1 MTKEEIIRNYG
12 SLSLAYIG
20 DAAYE
25 LAARE
30 YLLKSG
36 MTDNGKMHVK
46 TKTFVS
52 AHAQNLFL
60 QVIAPLLTDDELAVV
75 RRGRNVKSRSHPKNA
90 DISEYH
96 GATGFEALWG
106 YLYLSGDR
114 ERMANLFEIIV
125 NTNSKAE

>member
-1 MTKEEIIRNYG
+1 MG
-12 SLSLAYIG
+12 SAVRRFGSRIVLVLSLIHI
-20 DAAYE
+20 
-25 LAARE
+25 
-30 YLLKSG
+30 S
-36 MTDNGKMHVK
+36 
-46 TKTFVS
+46 
-52 AHAQNLFL
+52 
-60 QVIAPLLTDDELAVV
+60 LLTDDELAVV

-125 NTNSKAE
+125 NTNLETE

>member
-52 AHAQNLFL
+52 AHAQNFC
-60 QVIAPLLTDDELAVV
+60 LLYTSPV
-75 RRGRNVKSRSHPKNA
+75 RRRFSSPPRSWRTCTRSLRHMRGK
-90 DISEYH
+90 
-96 GATGFEALWG
+96 T
-106 YLYLSGDR
+106 
-114 ERMANLFEIIV
+114 
-125 NTNSKAE
+125 K

>member
-25 LAARE
+25 LTARE
-30 YLLKSG
+30 YLLKNG
-36 MTDNGKMHVK
+36 VTDNGKMHVK

-52 AHAQNLFL
+52 AHAQNTFL
-60 QVIAPLLTDDELAVV
+60 QVITPFLTEDELAVV

-90 DISEYH
+90 DLCEYH

-106 YLYLSGDR
+106 YLYLSDDR

-125 NTNSKAE
+125 NTNFKTE

>member
-25 LAARE
+25 LTARE
-30 YLLKSG
+30 YLLNNG
-36 MTDNGKMHVK
+36 VTDNGKMHVK

-52 AHAQNLFL
+52 AHAQNTFL
-60 QVIAPLLTDDELAVV
+60 PGHNSVSY
-75 RRGRNVKSRSHPKNA
+75 RGRARGGPPRAKRQVPLTSQNA
-90 DISEYH
+90 DLCEYH

-106 YLYLSGDR
+106 YLYLSDDR

-125 NTNSKAE
+125 NTNFKTE